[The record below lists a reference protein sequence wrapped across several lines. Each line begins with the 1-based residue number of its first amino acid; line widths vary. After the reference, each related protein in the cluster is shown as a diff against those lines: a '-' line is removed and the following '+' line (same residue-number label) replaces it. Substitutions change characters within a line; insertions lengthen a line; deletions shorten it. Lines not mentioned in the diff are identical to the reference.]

1 MIGSFPGSLH
11 NHSEY
16 SNLRLRDAIVR
27 PKELIDYAIEL
38 GHSVVA
44 FTEHET
50 ISNAIKIEKY
60 YKKIKKDLPD
70 FKVILGNEIYLCRDG
85 LTAENF
91 DRTTDRYWHFILL
104 AKDAKGHQQIRE
116 LSTRAWMRSYVT
128 QGKMRRVPTYY
139 QDLID
144 IIGAEPGHV
153 VGSTACL
160 GGFLDTKLL
169 QWVRSGRPD
178 QLYQQIIGWVRSME
192 GIFGKGNFYL
202 EMQPSANDEQE
213 CANKEL
219 FNLSEITG
227 VPYIIT
233 TDTHYLKKA
242 DAPIHKA
249 FLNSQDGDR
258 EVDSFYATTYLMN
271 TDELESYFQYFTEL
285 QLNTA
290 YSNIEKIKDMCED
303 FSLLKELK
311 IPSLDWGDTPSYDL
325 EVQLAW
331 AQRIPWLKKFI
342 DSDFVGDRV
351 MVNLIIA
358 KLLGDTRLQNQ
369 ESYDALN
376 NNLEMTWVSSEVNK
390 AHWSAYFLN
399 LRGILDTCWDAGS
412 LVGPGRGSGV
422 GFYLLYILDLI
433 QINPL
438 WETTNTYSWRFL
450 NPDRVSV
457 LDIDTD
463 IEGGK
468 RAQVL
473 AALRQRYGQDR
484 VSNVVTFGTEGSK
497 SAIQTAARGLGI
509 DNDVSL
515 YISSLIPADRGKTRT
530 LKQCYYG
537 DAEEG
542 FLSIPLFVQQ
552 MNQYPEL
559 WEVAQKV
566 EGLVCR
572 VGEHAGGVIFVDE
585 DFTNSTGLMKVP
597 NGDTVTQFDLH
608 DCEDASQP
616 IG

>member
-1 MIGSFPGSLH
+1 MDNLSIGYPGSLH
-11 NHSEY
+11 NHTEY

-38 GHSVVA
+38 GHNVVA

-60 YKKIKKDLPD
+60 YKKIKKDHPD

-85 LTAENF
+85 LNGENF
-91 DRTTDRYWHFILL
+91 DRSNDKYYHFILL

-116 LSTRAWMRSYVT
+116 LSTRAWMRSYIT

-144 IIGAEPGHV
+144 IIGADPGHV
-153 VGSTACL
+153 IGSTACL

-178 QLYQQIIGWVRSME
+178 QLYQQIIGWVRSIE
-192 GIFGKGNFYL
+192 SIFGKGNFYL

-219 FNLSEITG
+219 FNLSEITNI
-227 VPYIIT
+227 PYIIT
-233 TDTHYLKKA
+233 TDSHYLKKA

-258 EVDSFYATTYLMN
+258 EVDSFYATTYLMS
-271 TDELESYFQYFTEL
+271 TDELESYFPYFSKI
-285 QLNTA
+285 QLTTA
-290 YSNIEKIKDMCED
+290 YENIEKIKGMCED

-311 IPSLDWGDTPSYDL
+311 IPSLDWGEMPKVSSMEYRYW
-325 EVQLAW
+325 Q
-331 AQRIPWLKKFI
+331 QKIPWLNKFI
-342 DSDFVGDRV
+342 SSDFNGDRI
-351 MVNLIIA
+351 MADLIIT
-358 KLLGDTRLQNQ
+358 KLINDERLQNQ

-399 LRGILDTCWDAGS
+399 LRGILDTCWEAGT

-438 WETTNTYSWRFL
+438 WETTNTYSWRL
-450 NPDRVSV
+450 TDRFKG
-457 LDIDTD
+457 LLC
-463 IEGGK
+463 
-468 RAQVL
+468 L
-473 AALRQRYGQDR
+473 A
-484 VSNVVTFGTEGSK
+484 T
-497 SAIQTAARGLGI
+497 
-509 DNDVSL
+509 SL
-515 YISSLIPADRGKTRT
+515 K
-530 LKQCYYG
+530 
-537 DAEEG
+537 
-542 FLSIPLFVQQ
+542 
-552 MNQYPEL
+552 
-559 WEVAQKV
+559 
-566 EGLVCR
+566 
-572 VGEHAGGVIFVDE
+572 
-585 DFTNSTGLMKVP
+585 
-597 NGDTVTQFDLH
+597 
-608 DCEDASQP
+608 
-616 IG
+616 